1 MFEYICRLYFFNLR
15 LNDVS
20 YYSMNHINTECVGRI
35 LHPSLIWYA
44 GKSLDRN
51 NSWRLLQIYYMC
63 VFEGKEYIFY
73 TRFMKN
79 LILPLNHIFTS
90 FAFGNYQSIN
100 YLGFRQH
107 NKHKKQLIGNTLSN
121 FSKCIHLG
129 VQVKVYLD
137 SDILSMNII
146 IQYR

>member
-1 MFEYICRLYFFNLR
+1 
-15 LNDVS
+15 
-20 YYSMNHINTECVGRI
+20 
-35 LHPSLIWYA
+35 
-44 GKSLDRN
+44 
-51 NSWRLLQIYYMC
+51 MC

-79 LILPLNHIFTS
+79 LILPLNHMFTS

-146 IQYR
+146 SENK